1 MTPAAPHHP
10 STDESVAPSRP
21 DEPGV
26 PFPHLAEDAYD
37 AELEAIAGDR
47 QRRSTTAISAVRVLA
62 ILAAATLAF
71 ALRHDLR
78 FAFASH
84 SPIELSTTASA
95 GELDAASHQLVA
107 LKGIPGGVGAVDYRR
122 PASSDLYRLA
132 PLVERPD
139 VYVEL
144 RLPEGLDPTRFVPP
158 TSLRGRLVPMD
169 EGGVRFADARGIIE
183 RATGHGTPAKT
194 WLLEQG
200 AEPSW
205 KSPGALV
212 AMIAMLIGLVQAA
225 LLASDLRRTRAR

>member
-1 MTPAAPHHP
+1 PT
-10 STDESVAPSRP
+10 
-21 DEPGV
+21 
-26 PFPHLAEDAYD
+26 
-37 AELEAIAGDR
+37 
-47 QRRSTTAISAVRVLA
+47 
-62 ILAAATLAF
+62 
-71 ALRHDLR
+71 
-78 FAFASH
+78 
-84 SPIELSTTASA
+84 
-95 GELDAASHQLVA
+95 
-107 LKGIPGGVGAVDYRR
+107 
-122 PASSDLYRLA
+122 SSDLYRLA

-144 RLPEGLDPTRFVPP
+144 RLPQGLDPTRFVPP

-205 KSPGALV
+205 KSPSSVV

-225 LLASDLRRTRAR
+225 LLVSDLRRKPAR

>member
-1 MTPAAPHHP
+1 VNPVSP
-10 STDESVAPSRP
+10 TDTSVAPSRP

-37 AELEAIAGDR
+37 AELEAIAVER
-47 QRRSTTAISAVRVLA
+47 HRSSTTAISAVRVLA

-78 FAFASH
+78 FALASH
-84 SPIELSTTASA
+84 SATELSSTATA
-95 GELDAASHQLVA
+95 AELDAASHQLVS

-122 PASSDLYRLA
+122 PGSSDLYRLA

-169 EGGVRFADARGIIE
+169 EGGVRFSDARAMIE

-194 WLLEQG
+194 WLLAQG

-205 KSPGALV
+205 KSPGAVV
-212 AMIAMLIGLVQAA
+212 AMIALLVGLVQAA
-225 LLASDLRRTRAR
+225 LLASDLRRKPAR